1 MGEIGLYLH
10 IPFCVRK
17 CAYCDFLSFPAGEEM
32 KKIYASAL
40 IREIRG
46 YRNAAEDSKVTS
58 IFLGG
63 GTPSLM
69 PVRQLRAVFQA
80 IYDTFPVDKDAEIT
94 MEMNP
99 GTVNEALMSFVFD
112 SVNRVSLG
120 MQSAVDEEL
129 VTLGRIHTFEDVR
142 KSVELLRESGVKNLN
157 LDLMSGIPGQTE
169 ASWARTLS
177 AAVSLGPEH
186 ISAYSLIVEEGTPF
200 FRMKEEGS
208 LVLPDEE
215 TERRMYTMTRDV
227 LARSG
232 YAQYE
237 FSNYAREGFRCRHNI
252 RYWKRGDYLGF
263 GVGAAS
269 LFRGSRWSNTRDV
282 DEYIRLSPDPG
293 ALVRGM
299 ERLNKR
305 AEIEE
310 YMFLGLRM
318 TEGVSSAAF
327 REAFGVEIRDLYG
340 DVIDRQ
346 IRSGLMDEPK
356 EGTFRLTDRGIDIS
370 NVVLAEYLL
379 D

>member
-1 MGEIGLYLH
+1 
-10 IPFCVRK
+10 
-17 CAYCDFLSFPAGEEM
+17 M

>member
-1 MGEIGLYLH
+1 
-10 IPFCVRK
+10 
-17 CAYCDFLSFPAGEEM
+17 
-32 KKIYASAL
+32 
-40 IREIRG
+40 
-46 YRNAAEDSKVTS
+46 
-58 IFLGG
+58 
-63 GTPSLM
+63 
-69 PVRQLRAVFQA
+69 
-80 IYDTFPVDKDAEIT
+80 
-94 MEMNP
+94 
-99 GTVNEALMSFVFD
+99 MS
-112 SVNRVSLG
+112 
-120 MQSAVDEEL
+120 
-129 VTLGRIHTFEDVR
+129 
-142 KSVELLRESGVKNLN
+142 
-157 LDLMSGIPGQTE
+157 
-169 ASWARTLS
+169 
-177 AAVSLGPEH
+177 
-186 ISAYSLIVEEGTPF
+186 TPF

-215 TERRMYTMTRDV
+215 TERHMYTMTRDV